1 MSLQNTSK
9 EKPLKNFVASFVE
22 AYPDV
27 PMHKIAVLFT
37 DVVGSTKYFKTYGD
51 IKGREMLRKHH
62 RIAISIIEDYGGS
75 LIKEVGDSVMVYFP
89 DALNA
94 LKAAIKMQHQFSTYN
109 NNAESQNKIHIRVG
123 IHYGKVIVEEKDI
136 YGDVVNVAAKLTNLA
151 DGDQIFISHEVY
163 ELTKEPSS
171 AKFELVNFWNMKNV
185 PAGLTIYRVDWEN
198 SPVLEPERVAILHIG
213 IKDTGTIPQPDFR
226 ALWDNFMHTK
236 DALLAGKH
244 ESEQTLP
251 DGTLIVA
258 YKSGPDALDAGQR
271 ILEYFSSEVNKS
283 GAGEKPPVHM
293 VITKDTHLKGNL
305 LPIKKS
311 KMDIRG
317 FVPGDIY
324 LSKSIYDDIKRQRD
338 MSLSP
343 PPIEHRGKAYYKYV
357 KAKSTKTS
365 SEQQTASINN
375 SKPSVNNDTT
385 RPSKNSLEPCF
396 YCGSRNHY
404 AKDCP
409 SKNMT
414 EITNALAEV
423 GYLSPEKLNTLLA
436 FYQGA
441 QNSTLNVAEGF
452 NSDTVNKQEIIHNC
466 FYELKSLYQLRF
478 FRTIWE
484 SKADF
489 WEKAKKNISVSEGGF
504 AWLALDSFR
513 VSNHGRAE
521 TYIKTAQENN
531 AKDYKPYCIMSFLNI
546 ERNNFTDALKDLDN
560 ALSLTR
566 TNPQKMFIF
575 FLQSRIYTLL
585 GNIQKAQEK
594 INKILS
600 LDPGCTE
607 AIYEDI
613 ILKFKQEKDKSA
625 AQRLARLIIEN
636 RKYYAIA
643 FIDPDLKPYD
653 KVISEILTKLFNE
666 AKTSALDCYQDAKL
680 KAESIRIT
688 LTKKNMEDIQL
699 SMDKIENMMAT
710 DSYFGYLDV
719 SFLAS
724 SVVSICN
731 NTLREQKKNLSE
743 IINRLNKRLDQ
754 DIDALRDYHYPRLS
768 ANCLNRLKYLRSK
781 IAGINDINTYSSAD
795 QFEASHRL
803 CSEIAHEAHSQE
815 LIIKKLDLFQQMAI
829 MSLSFLKH
837 SSILF
842 SIVFFVGIFLF
853 PFLADPIN
861 VVLAKLDIAS
871 IPNSWSFQKIF
882 LISGGLLSL
891 IVSFLITAKKNI

>member
-1 MSLQNTSK
+1 MSLQNSSK

-22 AYPDV
+22 AYPDA

-62 RIAISIIEDYGGS
+62 RIAISIVEDYGGS

-94 LKAAIKMQHQFSTYN
+94 LKAAIKMQHQFSMHN
-109 NNAESQNKIHIRVG
+109 KNAESKNEIHIRVG
-123 IHYGKVIVEEKDI
+123 IHYGKVIVEERDI

-151 DGDQIFISHEVY
+151 DGDQIFVSHEVY
-163 ELTKEPSS
+163 ELTKEASS
-171 AKFELVNFWNMKNV
+171 GKFELVNFWNMKNV
-185 PAGLTIYRVDWEN
+185 PTGLTIYRVVWEN

-213 IKDTGTIPQPDFR
+213 IKDTGDNPQPNFR
-226 ALWDNFMHTK
+226 TLWDNFMRVK

-244 ESEQTLP
+244 EAEQTLP

-258 YKSGPDALDAGQR
+258 YKGGSDALDAGQH
-271 ILEYFSSEVNKS
+271 ILEYFSSEIKKT
-283 GAGEKPPVHM
+283 GDGQKPPVHM
-293 VITKDTHLKGNL
+293 VITKDTHIKGNL

-311 KMDIRG
+311 RMDIRG

-324 LSKSIYDDIKRQRD
+324 LSKNIYDDIKKQRD

-343 PPIEHRGKAYYKYV
+343 PPIEHRGKAYYKFV
-357 KAKSTKTS
+357 KAKSIETPP
-365 SEQQTASINN
+365 EQQTANN
-375 SKPSVNNDTT
+375 SAPQPAVNSDIS
-385 RPSKNSLEPCF
+385 RPAKNALEPCF
-396 YCGSRNHY
+396 YCGSKNHY

-414 EITNALAEV
+414 EITNVLSEA
-423 GYLSPEKLNTLLA
+423 GYLSPEKLNSLLSL
-436 FYQGA
+436 YQGA
-441 QNSTLNVAEGF
+441 QNSSLNAIETLN
-452 NSDTVNKQEIIHNC
+452 SDALNEQEIMTNC

-560 ALSLTR
+560 ALALTK
-566 TNPQKMFIF
+566 TNPQKMFVY

-585 GNIQKAQEK
+585 GNIQKAQER

-613 ILKFKQEKDKSA
+613 ILKLKQEKDKSA
-625 AQRLARLIIEN
+625 IQRLTKLIIEN
-636 RKYYAIA
+636 RKYYTIA

-653 KVISEILTKLFNE
+653 KAVNEILTKLFNE
-666 AKTSALDCYQDAKL
+666 VKTSALSYYEDAKS
-680 KAESIRIT
+680 KVESIRFT
-688 LTKKNMEDIQL
+688 LTKQNMEDIQL
-699 SMDKIENMMAT
+699 SMNRIENMINT

-719 SFLAS
+719 SFLGS
-724 SVVSICN
+724 SVISICN

-743 IINRLNKRLDQ
+743 IITRINKRLDQ
-754 DIDALRDYHYPRLS
+754 DIAALRGYRYPRLS
-768 ANCLNRLKYLRSK
+768 VNCLNRLKYLRSRM
-781 IAGINDINTYSSAD
+781 AGIDNINVYSSAD
-795 QFEASHRL
+795 QFEAAHRM
-803 CSEIAHEAHSQE
+803 CTEITREAQSQE
-815 LIIKKLDLFQQMAI
+815 LVIKKLDIFQQAAV
-829 MSLSFLKH
+829 MSFSFLKH
-837 SSILF
+837 SSIFF

-861 VVLAKLDIAS
+861 TVLAKLDIAS
-871 IPNSWSFQKIF
+871 IPNSWSFQKVF
-882 LISGGLLSL
+882 LISGGILSL